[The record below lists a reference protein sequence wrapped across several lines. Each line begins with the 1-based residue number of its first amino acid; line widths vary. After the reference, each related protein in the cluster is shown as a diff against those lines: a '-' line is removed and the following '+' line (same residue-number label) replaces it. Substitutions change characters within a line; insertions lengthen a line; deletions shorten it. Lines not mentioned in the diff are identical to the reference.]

1 MKQDRFRL
9 PLTPA
14 LLLVVFCALVLSVV
28 TVLHTGTL
36 LYGRLIA
43 RDRAASARRSCA
55 QYLSDQLR
63 RSDQL
68 DGIRVDTL
76 GGEDALVLGDA
87 FSATWIYWHDGA
99 IWELSGSPA
108 LSHQP
113 EEGTPVMEAGYL
125 KATLEEQ
132 LLTVS
137 VVDTQGHIDTLMF
150 SLRGGEGA
158 VQ

>member
-1 MKQDRFRL
+1 MKRDHIRF
-9 PLTPA
+9 PLIPS

-43 RDRAASARRSCA
+43 RDRAASAHRSCV

-63 RSDQL
+63 QSDQL

-87 FSATWIYWHDGA
+87 FSATWIYWYDGA

-113 EEGTPVMEAGYL
+113 EEGTPMMDAGYL
-125 KATLEEQ
+125 KATLEDQ
-132 LLTVS
+132 LLTVY

-150 SLRGGEGA
+150 SLRSGEEA
-158 VQ
+158 AQ